1 MMANGKVF
9 DTTEVGVF
17 APHMKQVKALYPGEV
32 GYVAASI
39 KNVTDTEVGDTITD
53 ADNPAHEPL
62 PGYRKA
68 TPMVYCGLYPVENN
82 QYGELKDALDKLR
95 LNDAALLF
103 EPQAR

>member
-1 MMANGKVF
+1 MTCRINMMANGKVF

-53 ADNPAHEPL
+53 ADNPARCAAARL
-62 PGYRKA
+62 SQGDADGVLRAVSGRKQS
-68 TPMVYCGLYPVENN
+68 V
-82 QYGELKDALDKLR
+82 YGELRDALDKL
-95 LNDAALLF
+95 
-103 EPQAR
+103 QI